1 MEEKRQQRLRMLS
14 KMRKFFGTDGIRGQA
29 NSEPFTP
36 HTLTRLGQAIGL
48 NFMRGEHQHRVV
60 IGKDTRLSGYMVE
73 AALASGLVSVGMD
86 VAFVGP
92 LPTPAISMLTRSL
105 RADVG
110 VMISASHNPYADNG
124 IKLFDPDGFKLSD
137 DVEREIEARFESFPF
152 LVTPSYLGQMIH
164 LNDAMGRYIESVK
177 SSLPRHMNFEN
188 LRVVVDCAN
197 GAAYKVAPLV
207 LKELGA
213 TVIPLCISPN
223 GQNINDKC
231 GATYPQL
238 MCEKVKEVGAHVG
251 IAFDGDADR
260 VIFADERGQIIDGD
274 QIMAVMA
281 MSWQERGLL
290 KGKGLV
296 TTLMS
301 NLGLEQYLAKNGL
314 SVIRTPVGDRY
325 VSETMRDKD
334 YNVGGEQSGHIIL
347 SDYATAGDGLLTAL
361 QILSVL
367 ILKQKPASRVLKLFT
382 PLPQVLRSVRLPSST
397 LKMPGVENI
406 FEDARKK
413 LGKNGRL
420 LVRPSGT
427 EPLIRIMAEGKSQ
440 KLARDTVDS
449 IVTALT
455 SLSQKAV
462 A

>member
-1 MEEKRQQRLRMLS
+1 MQKIFR
-14 KMRKFFGTDGIRGQA
+14 TDGIRGQA
-29 NSEPFTP
+29 NSELFMP
-36 HTLTRLGQAIGL
+36 HLLTRLGQAIGL
-48 NFMRGEHQHRVV
+48 HFRRGEHRHRVI

-73 AALASGLVSVGMD
+73 SALASGFSSVGMD

-110 VMISASHNPYADNG
+110 VMISASHNHFADNG
-124 IKLFDPDGFKLSD
+124 IKLFDSDGFKLSD
-137 DVEREIEARFESFPF
+137 EVERAIEERFESFPF
-152 LVTPSYLGQMIH
+152 LVTPTYLGQITH
-164 LNDAMGRYIESVK
+164 LNDARGRYIEFVK
-177 SSLPRHMNFEN
+177 SSLPRHMSFEG
-188 LRVVVDCAN
+188 LRVVVDCAH
-197 GAAYKVAPLV
+197 GASYKVAPLV

-213 TVIPLCISPN
+213 IVIPLCVSPD

-231 GATYPQL
+231 GTTYPQL

-260 VIFADERGQIIDGD
+260 VIFADERGQVIDGD
-274 QIMAVMA
+274 QIMAVIA
-281 MSWQERGLL
+281 MNWQERGLL

-301 NLGLEQYLAKNGL
+301 NLGLEQYLEKNGL
-314 SVIRTPVGDRY
+314 SIIRTPVGDRY
-325 VSETMRDKD
+325 VSETMRDKN
-334 YNVGGEQSGHIIL
+334 YNVGGEQSGHVIL

-367 ILKQKPASRVLKLFT
+367 ILKQKPASRALKLFT
-382 PLPQVLRSVRLPSST
+382 PLPQVLRSVRLPSSI
-397 LKMPGVENI
+397 LKMPDVENI

-413 LGKNGRL
+413 LGENGRL
-420 LVRPSGT
+420 LIRSSGT
-427 EPLIRIMAEGKSQ
+427 ESLIRIMAEAKKQ

-455 SLSQKAV
+455 FLSQKAF